1 MMLALRSF
9 RIGCLALI
17 VLALF
22 LSTQS
27 DKPDLA
33 GDLLLFN
40 ATPLALIVLSY
51 FALRDDDLYTRLA
64 VQFAIFFW
72 FAGSVLSSLTA
83 VYLLAPNLQVISD
96 FLYLLFY
103 PFIFIAIPR
112 LLRTN
117 LKSTILESI
126 DATIVALGV
135 SALAAALLMKPVLPN
150 FSGNQL
156 ETFFA
161 IIFPVADIVLVAL
174 IISLSPFQRLNLRNV
189 ILVLGVTSFAAADF
203 LNLWL
208 SNNGKYIFGSWTDTL
223 WLIALYLIVESL
235 WHQRDET
242 ISRVATHP
250 ILIAIAVLFSAIL
263 LSLLAL
269 RPGYLPGFIVGPA
282 IATLFLAFIR
292 MVIAL
297 RQAEE
302 IGAERTLARTD
313 ELTGLP
319 NRRKFMAELIEFS
332 NTQGALLLLDLD
344 GFKPIND
351 QYGHAIGD
359 QLLRAVSE
367 RFRRSLPSHSTL
379 ARLGGDEFGAL
390 ISGDFESTMEAA
402 LALHA
407 SASYPFA
414 IAGEKIKIGVSV
426 GFVTNDGTRDMMHRA
441 DQAMYKAKR
450 EDLGVCQL

>member
-1 MMLALRSF
+1 MATFKLF
-9 RIGCLALI
+9 RIGSFML
-17 VLALF
+17 VLANFIFGRNTDQPDF
-22 LSTQS
+22 LN
-27 DKPDLA
+27 
-33 GDLLLFN
+33 DLLIYN
-40 ATPLALIVLSY
+40 AVPLALLLLSMY
-51 FALRDDDLYTRLA
+51 ALKGEDLRTRLSFQLA
-64 VQFAIFFW
+64 LFFW
-72 FAGSVLSSLTA
+72 FAGSVISSLTA
-83 VYLLAPNLQVISD
+83 VYLFTANLQLISE

-103 PFIFIAIPR
+103 PLMFIAIPR

-117 LKSTILESI
+117 IASTILENI
-126 DATIVALGV
+126 DAAIVALGV

-161 IIFPVADIVLVAL
+161 IIFPVADIVLIAL
-174 IISLSPFQRLNLRNV
+174 IISLNPFHRIIWRNF
-189 ILVLGVTSFAAADF
+189 ILTFGIFAFAAADF
-203 LNLWL
+203 VNLWL
-208 SNNGKYIFGSWTDTL
+208 SRNGNYRFGSWTDSL
-223 WLIALYLIVESL
+223 WLIALLLIVESL
-235 WHQRDET
+235 WHKRDESN
-242 ISRVATHP
+242 SRVPTHP
-250 ILIAIAVLFSAIL
+250 VLISVAVLFSAIL

-269 RPGYLPGFIVGPA
+269 KPGYLPGFIVGPA

-292 MVIAL
+292 MVVAL
-297 RQAEE
+297 RQAQE

-319 NRRKFMAELIEFS
+319 NRRKFMTELIEFS
-332 NTQGALLLLDLD
+332 NTQGALLLLDLN

-351 QYGHAIGD
+351 KYGHEVGD
-359 QLLRAVSE
+359 QLLRAVSQ
-367 RFRRSLPSHSTL
+367 RFQRSLPSHSTL

-414 IAGEKIKIGVSV
+414 IAGETIMIGVSV

>member
-1 MMLALRSF
+1 MATSKYF
-9 RIGCLALI
+9 RIGSLVLVGATFIFGTNTDQPNFLDDLALYNAVPLGLLVLSI
-17 VLALF
+17 FALKDEDLRTRLSFELAL
-22 LSTQS
+22 
-27 DKPDLA
+27 
-33 GDLLLFN
+33 
-40 ATPLALIVLSY
+40 
-51 FALRDDDLYTRLA
+51 
-64 VQFAIFFW
+64 FFW
-72 FAGSVLSSLTA
+72 FAGSVISSLTA
-83 VYLLAPNLQVISD
+83 VYLLPNTLQVISD

-112 LLRTN
+112 LIRTN
-117 LKSTILESI
+117 ISNTILENI
-126 DATIVALGV
+126 DAAIVALGV
-135 SALAAALLMKPVLPN
+135 SALATALLMKPVLPN
-150 FSGNQL
+150 YSGDQL

-161 IIFPVADIVLVAL
+161 IIFPVADIVLIAL
-174 IISLSPFQRLNLRNV
+174 IISLNPFQRVNWRSF
-189 ILVLGVTSFAAADF
+189 ILSLGIFAFATADF
-203 LNLWL
+203 INLWL
-208 SNNGKYIFGSWTDTL
+208 SSHGKYKFGSWTDSL
-223 WLIALYLIVESL
+223 WLIALFLIVESI
-235 WHQRDET
+235 WYKRDENDSQ
-242 ISRVATHP
+242 IPTHP
-250 ILIAIAVLFSAIL
+250 VLIAVAVLFSAVL

-269 RPGYLPGFIVGPA
+269 KPGYLPGFIIGPA

-292 MVIAL
+292 MVVAL
-297 RQAEE
+297 RQAQE

-351 QYGHAIGD
+351 QYGHEVGD
-359 QLLRAVSE
+359 QLLRAVSQ

-407 SASYPFA
+407 SASYPFS
-414 IAGEKIKIGVSV
+414 IAGKTIMIGVSV

-450 EDLGVCQL
+450 EELGVCQL

>member
-1 MMLALRSF
+1 MASLKFF
-9 RIGCLALI
+9 RIGSLVLILATFVLGSNTDQPDLIHDLLLYNAVPLALLALSI
-17 VLALF
+17 FALKGEDLRTRLSFELALF
-22 LSTQS
+22 
-27 DKPDLA
+27 
-33 GDLLLFN
+33 
-40 ATPLALIVLSY
+40 
-51 FALRDDDLYTRLA
+51 
-64 VQFAIFFW
+64 FW
-72 FAGSVLSSLTA
+72 FLGSVISSLTA
-83 VYLLAPNLQVISD
+83 VYLLPNNLQVISD

-112 LLRTN
+112 LLRTSVS
-117 LKSTILESI
+117 STILENI
-126 DATIVALGV
+126 DAAIVALGV

-150 FSGNQL
+150 YSGDQL

-161 IIFPVADIVLVAL
+161 VIFPVADIVLIAL
-174 IISLSPFQRLNLRNV
+174 IISLNPFQRINWRSS
-189 ILVLGVTSFAAADF
+189 ILSLGIFAFAAADF
-203 LNLWL
+203 VNLWM
-208 SNNGKYIFGSWTDTL
+208 STNDKYRFGSWTDSL
-223 WLIALYLIVESL
+223 WLIALFLIVESI
-235 WHQRDET
+235 WHKRDESD
-242 ISRVATHP
+242 SRVPTHP
-250 ILIAIAVLFSAIL
+250 VLISVAVLFSAIL

-269 RPGYLPGFIVGPA
+269 KPGYLPSFIVGPA

-292 MVIAL
+292 MVVAL
-297 RQAEE
+297 RQAQE
-302 IGAERTLARTD
+302 IGTERTLARTD

-332 NTQGALLLLDLD
+332 NTQGALLLLDLN

-351 QYGHAIGD
+351 QYGHEVGD
-359 QLLRAVSE
+359 QLLRAVSQ
-367 RFRRSLPSHSTL
+367 RFRRSLPNHSTL

-407 SASYPFA
+407 SASYPFS
-414 IAGEKIKIGVSV
+414 IAGETIMIGVSV

>member
-1 MMLALRSF
+1 MATLKLF
-9 RIGCLALI
+9 RIGSFTLILATFAAGILVEKPDLI
-17 VLALF
+17 ADLLLYNAVPLTLLLLSIYALRGEDFRTRLSFELALF
-22 LSTQS
+22 L
-27 DKPDLA
+27 
-33 GDLLLFN
+33 
-40 ATPLALIVLSY
+40 
-51 FALRDDDLYTRLA
+51 
-64 VQFAIFFW
+64 W
-72 FAGSVLSSLTA
+72 FAGSVISSLTA
-83 VYLLAPNLQVISD
+83 VYLLANTFQVISD
-96 FLYLLFY
+96 IFYLLFY
-103 PFIFIAIPR
+103 PFIFVTIPR
-112 LLRTN
+112 LIRAN
-117 LKSTILESI
+117 ASSTLLENI
-126 DATIVALGV
+126 DAAIVALGV
-135 SALAAALLMKPVLPN
+135 SALASSLLMKPVLPN
-150 FSGNQL
+150 YDGNQL

-161 IIFPVADIVLVAL
+161 IIFPVSDIVLIAL
-174 IISLSPFQRLNLRNV
+174 FISLSPFSQLNSRNF
-189 ILVLGVTSFAAADF
+189 ILSLGIVAFAAADF
-203 LNLWL
+203 VNLWL
-208 SNNGKYIFGSWTDTL
+208 SSHGKYSFGSWTDSL
-223 WLIALYLIVESL
+223 WLVALFLICESL
-235 WHQRDET
+235 WHKRDESD
-242 ISRVATHP
+242 SRVPTHP
-250 ILIAIAVLFSAIL
+250 VLIAVAVLFSAIL

-269 RPGYLPGFIVGPA
+269 KPGYLPGFIVGPA

-292 MVIAL
+292 MVVAL
-297 RQAEE
+297 RQAQE

-332 NTQGALLLLDLD
+332 NTQGALLLLDLN

-351 QYGHAIGD
+351 KYGHEVGD
-359 QLLRAVSE
+359 QLLRAVSQ

-414 IAGEKIKIGVSV
+414 IAGETIMIGVSV

>member
-1 MMLALRSF
+1 MASFKFFRIASLVLVLATFVLGSNTDQPDLFHDLALYNAVPL
-9 RIGCLALI
+9 GLLALSI
-17 VLALF
+17 FALQGEDLRTRLSFELALF
-22 LSTQS
+22 
-27 DKPDLA
+27 
-33 GDLLLFN
+33 
-40 ATPLALIVLSY
+40 
-51 FALRDDDLYTRLA
+51 
-64 VQFAIFFW
+64 FW
-72 FAGSVLSSLTA
+72 FLGSVISSLTA
-83 VYLLAPNLQVISD
+83 VYLLPNNLQVISD

-103 PFIFIAIPR
+103 PFIFVAIPR
-112 LLRTN
+112 LLRT
-117 LKSTILESI
+117 SVSSSILENI
-126 DATIVALGV
+126 DAAIVALGV

-150 FSGNQL
+150 YSGDQL

-161 IIFPVADIVLVAL
+161 VIFPVADIVLIAL
-174 IISLSPFQRLNLRNV
+174 IISLNPFQRINWRSS
-189 ILVLGVTSFAAADF
+189 ILSLGIFAFAAADF
-203 LNLWL
+203 VNLWL
-208 SNNGKYIFGSWTDTL
+208 SSNDKYRFGSWTDSL
-223 WLIALYLIVESL
+223 WLIALFLIVESI
-235 WHQRDET
+235 WHKRDESD
-242 ISRVATHP
+242 SRVPTHP
-250 ILIAIAVLFSAIL
+250 VLISVAVLFSAIL

-269 RPGYLPGFIVGPA
+269 KPEYLPGFIVGPA

-292 MVIAL
+292 MVVAL
-297 RQAEE
+297 RQAQE
-302 IGAERTLARTD
+302 IGTERTLARTD

-332 NTQGALLLLDLD
+332 NTQGALLLLDLN

-351 QYGHAIGD
+351 QYGHEVGD
-359 QLLRAVSE
+359 QLLRAVSQ

-407 SASYPFA
+407 SASYPFS
-414 IAGEKIKIGVSV
+414 IAGETIMIGVSV

>member
-1 MMLALRSF
+1 MAIFKLF
-9 RIGCLALI
+9 RIGSFFL
-17 VLALF
+17 VLLSF
-22 LSTQS
+22 LSS
-27 DKPDLA
+27 LNRSEPDFLS
-33 GDLLLFN
+33 DLLLYN
-40 ATPLALIVLSY
+40 AVPLALLLLSIY
-51 FALRDDDLYTRLA
+51 ALKGEDLRTRLSFELA
-64 VQFAIFFW
+64 LFFW

-83 VYLLAPNLQVISD
+83 VYLFTGNFQLASE

-103 PFIFIAIPR
+103 PCIFIAIPR
-112 LLRTN
+112 LLN
-117 LKSTILESI
+117 SNISSTFLENI
-126 DATIVALGV
+126 DAAIVALGA
-135 SALAAALLMKPVLPN
+135 SALASALLMKPVLPN
-150 FSGNQL
+150 FNGDQL

-161 IIFPVADIVLVAL
+161 IIFPVADIVLIAL
-174 IISLSPFQRLNLRNV
+174 VISINPFHQINWRSFILSFG
-189 ILVLGVTSFAAADF
+189 IFAFAAADF
-203 LNLWL
+203 VNLWL
-208 SNNGKYIFGSWTDTL
+208 SRNGDYSFGSWTDSL
-223 WLIALYLIVESL
+223 WLLALFIIVESL
-235 WHQRDET
+235 WHKRDENKSP
-242 ISRVATHP
+242 IQTHP
-250 ILIAIAVLFSAIL
+250 ILIAVAVLFSAVL

-269 RPGYLPGFIVGPA
+269 KPGYLPGFIVGPA

-292 MVIAL
+292 MVVAL
-297 RQAEE
+297 RQAQE
-302 IGAERTLARTD
+302 IGTERTLARTD

-332 NTQGALLLLDLD
+332 NTQGALLLLDLN

-351 QYGHAIGD
+351 QYGHEVGD
-359 QLLRAVSE
+359 QLLRAVSQ

-407 SASYPFA
+407 SVSYPFS
-414 IAGEKIKIGVSV
+414 IAGENIFIGVSV

>member
-1 MMLALRSF
+1 MASLKFF
-9 RIGCLALI
+9 RIGSLAL
-17 VLALF
+17 VLATFIFGSSKDQPDF
-22 LSTQS
+22 LN
-27 DKPDLA
+27 DLVLYNA
-33 GDLLLFN
+33 VPMSLL
-40 ATPLALIVLSY
+40 VLSI
-51 FALRDDDLYTRLA
+51 FALRGEDLRTRFSFELA
-64 VQFAIFFW
+64 LSCW
-72 FAGSVLSSLTA
+72 FLGSVISSLTA
-83 VYLLAPNLQVISD
+83 VYLLANNLQVVSD

-117 LKSTILESI
+117 TSSTFLENI

-150 FSGNQL
+150 YSGNQL
-156 ETFFA
+156 ERFFEV
-161 IIFPVADIVLVAL
+161 IFPVADIVLIAL
-174 IISLSPFQRLNLRNV
+174 VISLNPFQRLNWRSF
-189 ILVLGVTSFAAADF
+189 ILSLGVIAFAAADF
-203 LNLWL
+203 VNLWL
-208 SNNGKYIFGSWTDTL
+208 ISHGKYIFGSWSDSL
-223 WLIALYLIVESL
+223 WLIALFLIVESI
-235 WHQRDET
+235 WHKRDESY
-242 ISRVATHP
+242 SRMPTHP
-250 ILIAIAVLFSAIL
+250 ILISVAVLFSAVL

-269 RPGYLPGFIVGPA
+269 KPGYLPGFIVGPA

-292 MVIAL
+292 MVVAL
-297 RQAEE
+297 RQAQE
-302 IGAERTLARTD
+302 IGTERTLARTD

-332 NTQGALLLLDLD
+332 NTQGALLLLDLN
-344 GFKPIND
+344 GFKPVND
-351 QYGHAIGD
+351 QYGHEVGD
-359 QLLRAVSE
+359 QLLRAVSQ

-390 ISGDFESTMEAA
+390 ISGDLESTMEAA

-407 SASYPFA
+407 SVSYPFS
-414 IAGEKIKIGVSV
+414 IAGETIMIGVSV

>member
-1 MMLALRSF
+1 MATLKLFRFGSFAL
-9 RIGCLALI
+9 
-17 VLALF
+17 VLATFIFGTNNNQPDF
-22 LSTQS
+22 LN
-27 DKPDLA
+27 DLI
-33 GDLLLFN
+33 LYN
-40 ATPLALIVLSY
+40 SVPLALLVLSIY
-51 FALRDDDLYTRLA
+51 ALKGEDLRTRLSFEFAL
-64 VQFAIFFW
+64 FFW
-72 FAGSVLSSLTA
+72 FAGSVISSLTA
-83 VYLLAPNLQVISD
+83 VYLFTANLQLISEL
-96 FLYLLFY
+96 LYLLFY

-112 LLRTN
+112 LLSSGVA
-117 LKSTILESI
+117 STILENL
-126 DATIVALGV
+126 DAAIVALGV
-135 SALAAALLMKPVLPN
+135 SALASAFLMKPVLPN
-150 FSGNQL
+150 YNGDQV

-161 IIFPVADIVLVAL
+161 IIFPVADIVLIAL
-174 IISLSPFQRLNLRNV
+174 IISLNPFHRIIWRNF
-189 ILVLGVTSFAAADF
+189 ILTFGIFAFAAADF
-203 LNLWL
+203 VNLWL
-208 SNNGKYIFGSWTDTL
+208 SRNGNYRFGSWTDSL
-223 WLIALYLIVESL
+223 WLIALFLIVESL
-235 WHQRDET
+235 WHKRDESN
-242 ISRVATHP
+242 SRVPTHP
-250 ILIAIAVLFSAIL
+250 MLIAVAVLFSAIL

-269 RPGYLPGFIVGPA
+269 KPGYLPGFIVGPA

-292 MVIAL
+292 MVVAL
-297 RQAEE
+297 RQAQE

-319 NRRKFMAELIEFS
+319 NRRKFMAELIDFS
-332 NTQGALLLLDLD
+332 NTQGALLLLDLN

-351 QYGHAIGD
+351 KYGHEVGD
-359 QLLRAVSE
+359 QLLRAVSQ

-414 IAGEKIKIGVSV
+414 IAGETIMIGVSV

>member
-1 MMLALRSF
+1 MASFKFF
-9 RIGCLALI
+9 RIGSLALVLVTFI
-17 VLALF
+17 FGSNKDQPDLLNDLVLYNAVPLGLLALSF
-22 LSTQS
+22 FALKSE
-27 DKPDLA
+27 DLRTRVS
-33 GDLLLFN
+33 FE
-40 ATPLALIVLSY
+40 LAL
-51 FALRDDDLYTRLA
+51 
-64 VQFAIFFW
+64 FFW
-72 FAGSVLSSLTA
+72 FAGSVISSLTA
-83 VYLLAPNLQVISD
+83 VYLLANNLQVVSD

-112 LLRTN
+112 LLRT
-117 LKSTILESI
+117 STSSTFLENI
-126 DATIVALGV
+126 DAAIVALGV
-135 SALAAALLMKPVLPN
+135 STLAAALLMKPVLPN
-150 FSGNQL
+150 YSGNQL

-161 IIFPVADIVLVAL
+161 VIFPVADIVLIAL
-174 IISLSPFQRLNLRNV
+174 VISLNPFQRLNWRNF
-189 ILVLGVTSFAAADF
+189 ILSLGVIAFAAADF
-203 LNLWL
+203 VNLWL
-208 SNNGKYIFGSWTDTL
+208 SSHDKYRFGSWSDSL
-223 WLIALYLIVESL
+223 WLIALFLMVESI
-235 WHQRDET
+235 WHKRDE
-242 ISRVATHP
+242 SNSLVPTHP
-250 ILIAIAVLFSAIL
+250 IMISVAVLFSAVL

-269 RPGYLPGFIVGPA
+269 KPGYLPGFIVGPA

-292 MVIAL
+292 MVVAL
-297 RQAEE
+297 RQAQE
-302 IGAERTLARTD
+302 IGTERTLARTD

-351 QYGHAIGD
+351 QYGHEVGD
-359 QLLRAVSE
+359 QLLRAVSQ

-390 ISGDFESTMEAA
+390 ISGDLESTMEAA

-407 SASYPFA
+407 SVSYPFS
-414 IAGEKIKIGVSV
+414 IAGETIMIGVSV

>member
-1 MMLALRSF
+1 MAALKLFRVGSF
-9 RIGCLALI
+9 IL
-17 VLALF
+17 VLTTFFFGSKKDQPDF
-22 LSTQS
+22 LS
-27 DKPDLA
+27 
-33 GDLLLFN
+33 DLLLYN
-40 ATPLALIVLSY
+40 AVPLSLLILSAFALKSEDLRTRITFELALL
-51 FALRDDDLYTRLA
+51 
-64 VQFAIFFW
+64 FW

-83 VYLLAPNLQVISD
+83 VYFLGQNLQVISD

-103 PFIFIAIPR
+103 PLIFIAVPR
-112 LLRTN
+112 LIRASIS
-117 LKSTILESI
+117 STILENI
-126 DATIVALGV
+126 DAAIVALGV
-135 SALAAALLMKPVLPN
+135 SALASALLMKPVLPN
-150 FSGNQL
+150 YSGDQL
-156 ETFFA
+156 ATFFA
-161 IIFPVADIVLVAL
+161 IIFPVADIVLIAL
-174 IISLSPFQRLNLRNV
+174 VISLNPFHQFIWRNS
-189 ILVLGVTSFAAADF
+189 ILTFGIFAFAAADF
-203 LNLWL
+203 INLWL
-208 SNNGKYIFGSWTDTL
+208 STNGNYSFGSWTDSL
-223 WLIALYLIVESL
+223 WLVALLLIVESL
-235 WHQRDET
+235 WHKRDDSD
-242 ISRVATHP
+242 SRLPTHP
-250 ILIAIAVLFSAIL
+250 MLIAVAVLFSTVL

-269 RPGYLPGFIVGPA
+269 KPGYLPGFIVGPA
-282 IATLFLAFIR
+282 IATLFLAFVR

-297 RQAEE
+297 RQAQD

-332 NTQGALLLLDLD
+332 NTQGALLLLDLN

-351 QYGHAIGD
+351 QYGHEVGD
-359 QLLRAVSE
+359 QLLRAVSQ

-407 SASYPFA
+407 SASYPFT
-414 IAGEKIKIGVSV
+414 IAGETIMIGVSV

>member
-1 MMLALRSF
+1 MASLKFF
-9 RIGCLALI
+9 RIGSLAL
-17 VLALF
+17 VLATFIFGSSKDQPDF
-22 LSTQS
+22 LN
-27 DKPDLA
+27 DLVLYNA
-33 GDLLLFN
+33 VPMSLL
-40 ATPLALIVLSY
+40 VLSI
-51 FALRDDDLYTRLA
+51 FALRGEDLRTRFSFELA
-64 VQFAIFFW
+64 LSCW
-72 FAGSVLSSLTA
+72 FLGSVISSLTA
-83 VYLLAPNLQVISD
+83 VYLLANNLQVVSD

-117 LKSTILESI
+117 TSSTFLENI

-150 FSGNQL
+150 YSGNQL
-156 ETFFA
+156 ERFFEV
-161 IIFPVADIVLVAL
+161 IFPVADIVLIAL
-174 IISLSPFQRLNLRNV
+174 VISLNPFQRLNWRSF
-189 ILVLGVTSFAAADF
+189 ILSLGVIAFAAADF
-203 LNLWL
+203 VNLWL
-208 SNNGKYIFGSWTDTL
+208 ISHGKYLFGSWSDSL
-223 WLIALYLIVESL
+223 WLIALFLIVESI
-235 WHQRDET
+235 WHKRDESY
-242 ISRVATHP
+242 SRMPTHP
-250 ILIAIAVLFSAIL
+250 ILISVAVLFSAVL

-269 RPGYLPGFIVGPA
+269 KPGYLPGFIVGPA

-292 MVIAL
+292 MVVAL
-297 RQAEE
+297 RQAQE
-302 IGAERTLARTD
+302 IGTERTLARTD

-332 NTQGALLLLDLD
+332 NTQGALLLLDLN
-344 GFKPIND
+344 GFKPVND
-351 QYGHAIGD
+351 QYGHEVGD
-359 QLLRAVSE
+359 QLLRAVSQ

-390 ISGDFESTMEAA
+390 ISGDLESTMEAA

-407 SASYPFA
+407 SVSYPFS
-414 IAGEKIKIGVSV
+414 IAGETIMIGVSV

>member
-1 MMLALRSF
+1 MATWKLF
-9 RIGCLALI
+9 RFGNFLL
-17 VLALF
+17 VLATFIFGTNNSQPDF
-22 LSTQS
+22 LN
-27 DKPDLA
+27 
-33 GDLLLFN
+33 DLLLYN
-40 ATPLALIVLSY
+40 AVPLALLLLSIY
-51 FALRDDDLYTRLA
+51 ALKGEDLRTRLSFELA
-64 VQFAIFFW
+64 LFFW
-72 FAGSVLSSLTA
+72 FAGSVISSLTA
-83 VYLLAPNLQVISD
+83 VYLFTADLQLISEL
-96 FLYLLFY
+96 LYLLFY

-112 LLRTN
+112 LLSSRVS
-117 LKSTILESI
+117 STILENI
-126 DATIVALGV
+126 DAAIVALGV
-135 SALAAALLMKPVLPN
+135 SALASALLMKPVLPN
-150 FSGNQL
+150 YNGDQV

-161 IIFPVADIVLVAL
+161 IIFPVADIVLIAL
-174 IISLSPFQRLNLRNV
+174 IISLNPLHRIIWRNI
-189 ILVLGVTSFAAADF
+189 ILTFGIFAFAAADF
-203 LNLWL
+203 VNLWL
-208 SNNGKYIFGSWTDTL
+208 SRNSNYRFGSWTDSL
-223 WLIALYLIVESL
+223 WLIALLLIVESL
-235 WHQRDET
+235 WHKRDE
-242 ISRVATHP
+242 SNSQVPTHP
-250 ILIAIAVLFSAIL
+250 ILIAVAVLFSAIL

-269 RPGYLPGFIVGPA
+269 KPGYLPGFIVGPA

-292 MVIAL
+292 MVVAL
-297 RQAEE
+297 RQAQE

-332 NTQGALLLLDLD
+332 NTQGALLLLDLN

-351 QYGHAIGD
+351 KYGHDVGD
-359 QLLRAVSE
+359 QLLRAVSQ

-414 IAGEKIKIGVSV
+414 IAGETIMIGVSV

>member
-1 MMLALRSF
+1 MTTFKLF
-9 RIGCLALI
+9 RIGSLVLVVATFVFGSNKNQPDFLNDLALYNAVPLGLLI
-17 VLALF
+17 LSVFALKAEDLRTRLSLELALF
-22 LSTQS
+22 
-27 DKPDLA
+27 
-33 GDLLLFN
+33 
-40 ATPLALIVLSY
+40 
-51 FALRDDDLYTRLA
+51 
-64 VQFAIFFW
+64 FW
-72 FAGSVLSSLTA
+72 LAGSVISSLTA
-83 VYLLAPNLQVISD
+83 VYLLPNNLQVISD

-117 LKSTILESI
+117 ISSTILENI
-126 DATIVALGV
+126 DAAIVALGV
-135 SALAAALLMKPVLPN
+135 SALATALLMKPVLPSY
-150 FSGNQL
+150 SGDQL

-161 IIFPVADIVLVAL
+161 IIFPVADIVLIAL
-174 IISLSPFQRLNLRNV
+174 IISLNPFQRVNWRNFV
-189 ILVLGVTSFAAADF
+189 LSLGILAFAAADF
-203 LNLWL
+203 VNLWL
-208 SNNGKYIFGSWTDTL
+208 SSHDKYRFGSWTDSL
-223 WLIALYLIVESL
+223 WLIALFLIVESI
-235 WHQRDET
+235 WHKRDESD
-242 ISRVATHP
+242 SRVPTHP
-250 ILIAIAVLFSAIL
+250 VLIAVAVLFSAVL

-269 RPGYLPGFIVGPA
+269 KPGYLPGFIVGPA

-292 MVIAL
+292 MVVAL
-297 RQAEE
+297 RQAQE
-302 IGAERTLARTD
+302 IGTERTLARTD

-332 NTQGALLLLDLD
+332 NTQGALLLLDLN

-351 QYGHAIGD
+351 QYGHDVGD
-359 QLLRAVSE
+359 QLLRAVSQ

-407 SASYPFA
+407 SASYPFS
-414 IAGEKIKIGVSV
+414 IAGESISIGVSV

>member
-1 MMLALRSF
+1 MAALKLFRVGSF
-9 RIGCLALI
+9 IL
-17 VLALF
+17 VLTTFFFGSKKDQPDF
-22 LSTQS
+22 LS
-27 DKPDLA
+27 
-33 GDLLLFN
+33 DLLLYN
-40 ATPLALIVLSY
+40 AVPLSLFILSAFALKSEDLRTRITFELALL
-51 FALRDDDLYTRLA
+51 
-64 VQFAIFFW
+64 FW

-83 VYLLAPNLQVISD
+83 VYLLGQNLQVISD

-103 PFIFIAIPR
+103 PLIFIAVPR
-112 LLRTN
+112 LIRTSIS
-117 LKSTILESI
+117 STILENI
-126 DATIVALGV
+126 DAAIVALGV
-135 SALAAALLMKPVLPN
+135 SALASALLMKPVLPN
-150 FSGNQL
+150 YSGDQL
-156 ETFFA
+156 ATFFA
-161 IIFPVADIVLVAL
+161 IIFPVADIVLIAL
-174 IISLSPFQRLNLRNV
+174 VISLNPFHQFIWRNS
-189 ILVLGVTSFAAADF
+189 ILTFGIFAFAAADF
-203 LNLWL
+203 INLWL
-208 SNNGKYIFGSWTDTL
+208 STNGNYSFGSWTDSL
-223 WLIALYLIVESL
+223 WLIALLLIVESL
-235 WHQRDET
+235 WHKRDDSD
-242 ISRVATHP
+242 SRVPTHP
-250 ILIAIAVLFSAIL
+250 ILIAVAVLFSTVL

-269 RPGYLPGFIVGPA
+269 KPGYLPGFIVGPA
-282 IATLFLAFIR
+282 IATLFLAFVR

-297 RQAEE
+297 RQAQD

-332 NTQGALLLLDLD
+332 NTQGALLLLDLN

-351 QYGHAIGD
+351 QYGHEVGD
-359 QLLRAVSE
+359 QLLRAVSQ

-407 SASYPFA
+407 SASYPFT
-414 IAGEKIKIGVSV
+414 IAGETIMIGVSV

>member
-1 MMLALRSF
+1 MATLKIF
-9 RIGCLALI
+9 RIGSLLLVFATF
-17 VLALF
+17 VFSTNTNQPDF
-22 LSTQS
+22 LN
-27 DKPDLA
+27 
-33 GDLLLFN
+33 DLLLYN
-40 ATPLALIVLSY
+40 AVPLVLLVISIFALKGEDLRTRFSFELAL
-51 FALRDDDLYTRLA
+51 
-64 VQFAIFFW
+64 FFW
-72 FAGSVLSSLTA
+72 FAGSAISSLTA
-83 VYLLAPNLQVISD
+83 IYLFTPKLQLISE

-112 LLRTN
+112 LLSSSVS
-117 LKSTILESI
+117 STILENI
-126 DATIVALGV
+126 DAAIVALGV
-135 SALAAALLMKPVLPN
+135 SALASALLMKPVLPN
-150 FSGNQL
+150 FNGDQL

-161 IIFPVADIVLVAL
+161 IIFPVADIVLIAL
-174 IISLSPFQRLNLRNV
+174 IVSLNPFHRIIWRNF
-189 ILVLGVTSFAAADF
+189 ILTFGIFAFAAADF
-203 LNLWL
+203 VNLWL
-208 SNNGKYIFGSWTDTL
+208 SRNGNYRFGSWTDSL
-223 WLIALYLIVESL
+223 WLIALLLIVESL
-235 WHQRDET
+235 WHKRDESS
-242 ISRVATHP
+242 SRVPTHP
-250 ILIAIAVLFSAIL
+250 VLIAVAVLFSAIL

-269 RPGYLPGFIVGPA
+269 KPGYLPGFIVGPA

-292 MVIAL
+292 MVVAL
-297 RQAEE
+297 RQAQE

-332 NTQGALLLLDLD
+332 NTQGALLLLDLN

-351 QYGHAIGD
+351 KYGHEVGD
-359 QLLRAVSE
+359 QLLRAVSQ

-414 IAGEKIKIGVSV
+414 IAGETIMIGVSV

>member
-1 MMLALRSF
+1 VAILKLF
-9 RIGCLALI
+9 RIGSFFLVLLSFLSSLNRSEPDFLSDLLLYNAVPLAL
-17 VLALF
+17 LF
-22 LSTQS
+22 LSTYAL
-27 DKPDLA
+27 KGEDLRTR
-33 GDLLLFN
+33 LSFE
-40 ATPLALIVLSY
+40 LAL
-51 FALRDDDLYTRLA
+51 
-64 VQFAIFFW
+64 FFW

-83 VYLLAPNLQVISD
+83 VYLFTGNFQLASE

-103 PFIFIAIPR
+103 PCIFIAIPR
-112 LLRTN
+112 LLN
-117 LKSTILESI
+117 SNISSTFLENI
-126 DATIVALGV
+126 DAAIVALGA
-135 SALAAALLMKPVLPN
+135 SALASALLMKPVLPN
-150 FSGNQL
+150 FNGDQL

-161 IIFPVADIVLVAL
+161 IIFPVADIVLIAL
-174 IISLSPFQRLNLRNV
+174 VISINPFHQINWRSFILSFG
-189 ILVLGVTSFAAADF
+189 IFAFAAADF
-203 LNLWL
+203 VNLWL
-208 SNNGKYIFGSWTDTL
+208 SRNGNYSFGSWTDSL
-223 WLIALYLIVESL
+223 WLLALFIIVESL
-235 WHQRDET
+235 WHKRDENKSP
-242 ISRVATHP
+242 IQTHP
-250 ILIAIAVLFSAIL
+250 ILIAVAVLFSAVL

-292 MVIAL
+292 MVVAL
-297 RQAEE
+297 RQAQE
-302 IGAERTLARTD
+302 IGTERTLARTD

-332 NTQGALLLLDLD
+332 NTQGALLLLDLN

-351 QYGHAIGD
+351 QYGHEVGD
-359 QLLRAVSE
+359 QLLRAVSQ

-407 SASYPFA
+407 SVSYPFS
-414 IAGEKIKIGVSV
+414 IAGENIFIGVSV

>member
-1 MMLALRSF
+1 VASFKVF
-9 RIGCLALI
+9 RIGSFALVLATFIFGSKADQPELLNDLALYNAVPLSLLVLSI
-17 VLALF
+17 FALKGEDLRTRLSFELAL
-22 LSTQS
+22 
-27 DKPDLA
+27 
-33 GDLLLFN
+33 
-40 ATPLALIVLSY
+40 
-51 FALRDDDLYTRLA
+51 
-64 VQFAIFFW
+64 FFW
-72 FAGSVLSSLTA
+72 FAGSVISSLTA
-83 VYLLAPNLQVISD
+83 VYLLANNLQVVSD

-117 LKSTILESI
+117 TSSTFLENI
-126 DATIVALGV
+126 DAAIVVLGV

-150 FSGNQL
+150 YSGDQL

-161 IIFPVADIVLVAL
+161 VIFPVADIVLIAL
-174 IISLSPFQRLNLRNV
+174 VVSLNPFQRVNRRSL
-189 ILVLGVTSFAAADF
+189 ILSLGVFAFATADF
-203 LNLWL
+203 VNLWL
-208 SNNGKYIFGSWTDTL
+208 SSHDKYRFGSWSDSL
-223 WLIALYLIVESL
+223 WLIALLLIVESI
-235 WHQRDET
+235 WHKRDD
-242 ISRVATHP
+242 SDFRVPTHP
-250 ILIAIAVLFSAIL
+250 ILISVAVLFSAVL

-269 RPGYLPGFIVGPA
+269 KPGYLPGFIVGPA

-292 MVIAL
+292 MVVAL
-297 RQAEE
+297 RQAQE
-302 IGAERTLARTD
+302 IGTERTLARTD

-332 NTQGALLLLDLD
+332 NTQGALLLLDLN
-344 GFKPIND
+344 GFKPVND
-351 QYGHAIGD
+351 QFGHEVGD
-359 QLLRAVSE
+359 QLLRAVSQ

-390 ISGDFESTMEAA
+390 ISGDLESTMDAA

-407 SASYPFA
+407 SVSYPFS
-414 IAGEKIKIGVSV
+414 IAGETIMIGVSV

>member
-1 MMLALRSF
+1 MAILKLF
-9 RIGCLALI
+9 RIGSFFLVLLSFLSSLNRSEPDFLSDLLLYNAVPLAL
-17 VLALF
+17 LF
-22 LSTQS
+22 LSTYAL
-27 DKPDLA
+27 KGEDLRTR
-33 GDLLLFN
+33 LSFE
-40 ATPLALIVLSY
+40 LAL
-51 FALRDDDLYTRLA
+51 
-64 VQFAIFFW
+64 FFW

-83 VYLLAPNLQVISD
+83 VYLFTGNFQLASK

-103 PFIFIAIPR
+103 PCIFIAIPR
-112 LLRTN
+112 LLN
-117 LKSTILESI
+117 SNISSTFLENI
-126 DATIVALGV
+126 DAAIVALGV
-135 SALAAALLMKPVLPN
+135 SALASALLMKPVLPN
-150 FSGNQL
+150 FNGDQL

-161 IIFPVADIVLVAL
+161 IIFPVADIVLIAL
-174 IISLSPFQRLNLRNV
+174 VISINPFHQINRRSF
-189 ILVLGVTSFAAADF
+189 ILTFGIFAFAAADF
-203 LNLWL
+203 VNLWL
-208 SNNGKYIFGSWTDTL
+208 SRNGNYSFGSWTDSL
-223 WLIALYLIVESL
+223 WLLALFIIVESL
-235 WHQRDET
+235 WHKRDENKSP
-242 ISRVATHP
+242 IQTHP
-250 ILIAIAVLFSAIL
+250 ILIAVAVLFSAVL

-269 RPGYLPGFIVGPA
+269 KPGYLPGFIVGPA

-292 MVIAL
+292 MVVAL
-297 RQAEE
+297 RQAQE
-302 IGAERTLARTD
+302 IGTERTLARTD

-332 NTQGALLLLDLD
+332 NTQGALLLLDLN

-351 QYGHAIGD
+351 QYGHEVGD
-359 QLLRAVSE
+359 QLLRAVSK

-407 SASYPFA
+407 SVSYPFS
-414 IAGEKIKIGVSV
+414 IAGENIFIGVSV

>member
-1 MMLALRSF
+1 MTTLKLFRFGSFILILTTFILGSNTNQPDFLNDLALY
-9 RIGCLALI
+9 
-17 VLALF
+17 
-22 LSTQS
+22 
-27 DKPDLA
+27 
-33 GDLLLFN
+33 N
-40 ATPLALIVLSY
+40 AVPLALLTLSIY
-51 FALRDDDLYTRLA
+51 ALKSEDLRTRLSFELA
-64 VQFAIFFW
+64 LFFW
-72 FAGSVLSSLTA
+72 FAGSVISSLTA
-83 VYLLAPNLQVISD
+83 VYLFTANLQLISE

-112 LLRTN
+112 LLN
-117 LKSTILESI
+117 SSVSSTILENI
-126 DATIVALGV
+126 DAAIVALGV
-135 SALAAALLMKPVLPN
+135 SALASALLMKPVLPN
-150 FSGNQL
+150 YNGNQI

-161 IIFPVADIVLVAL
+161 IIFPVADIVLIAL
-174 IISLSPFQRLNLRNV
+174 IISLSPFQQINQRNF
-189 ILVLGVTSFAAADF
+189 IFSFGIFAFAAADF

-208 SNNGKYIFGSWTDTL
+208 SRNGNYRFGGWTDSL
-223 WLIALYLIVESL
+223 WLLALFIIVESL
-235 WHQRDET
+235 WHKQNENK
-242 ISRVATHP
+242 SRIQTHP
-250 ILIAIAVLFSAIL
+250 ILIAVAVLFSAIL

-269 RPGYLPGFIVGPA
+269 KPGYLPGFIVGPA

-292 MVIAL
+292 MVVAL
-297 RQAEE
+297 RQAQE
-302 IGAERTLARTD
+302 IGTERTLARTD

-332 NTQGALLLLDLD
+332 STQGALLLLDLN

-351 QYGHAIGD
+351 QYGHEVGD
-359 QLLRAVSE
+359 QLLRAVSQ

-407 SASYPFA
+407 SVSYPFV
-414 IAGEKIKIGVSV
+414 IAGETITIGVSV

-441 DQAMYKAKR
+441 DQAMYRAKR

>member
-1 MMLALRSF
+1 MTTFKLFRVGSF
-9 RIGCLALI
+9 ILVFTTFI
-17 VLALF
+17 F
-22 LSTQS
+22 DTST
-27 DKPDLA
+27 DKPDFFN
-33 GDLLLFN
+33 DLGLYNVVIFAIITLSIF
-40 ATPLALIVLSY
+40 ALKREDLRTRLSLELAL
-51 FALRDDDLYTRLA
+51 
-64 VQFAIFFW
+64 FFW
-72 FAGSVLSSLTA
+72 FAGSVISSATA
-83 VYLLAPNLQVISD
+83 VYLLSNNLQVISD

-112 LLRTN
+112 LLRVNTY
-117 LKSTILESI
+117 STILENI
-126 DATIVALGV
+126 DAAIVALGV
-135 SALAAALLMKPVLPN
+135 STLATALLMKPVLPKY
-150 FSGNQL
+150 SGNQL

-161 IIFPVADIVLVAL
+161 IIFPVADIVLIAL
-174 IISLSPFQRLNLRNV
+174 IISLNPFQRVNPRNL
-189 ILVLGVTSFAAADF
+189 ILTLGIFAFAAADF
-203 LNLWL
+203 VNLWL
-208 SNNGKYIFGSWTDTL
+208 SSHDKYRFGSWTDSL
-223 WLIALYLIVESL
+223 WLIALFLIVESL
-235 WHQRDET
+235 WHKRDENDL
-242 ISRVATHP
+242 RVPTHP
-250 ILIAIAVLFSAIL
+250 ILIAVAVLFSAIL

-269 RPGYLPGFIVGPA
+269 KPGYLPGFIVGPA

-292 MVIAL
+292 MVVAL
-297 RQAEE
+297 RQAQE

-332 NTQGALLLLDLD
+332 NTQGALLLLDLN

-351 QYGHAIGD
+351 KYGHEVGD
-359 QLLRAVSE
+359 QLLRAVSQ

-407 SASYPFA
+407 SASYPFS
-414 IAGEKIKIGVSV
+414 IAGETIMIGVSV